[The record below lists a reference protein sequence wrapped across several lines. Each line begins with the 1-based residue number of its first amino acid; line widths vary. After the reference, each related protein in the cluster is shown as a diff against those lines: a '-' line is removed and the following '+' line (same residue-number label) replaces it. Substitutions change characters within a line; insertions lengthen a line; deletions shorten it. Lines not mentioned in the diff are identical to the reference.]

1 MKKQFLRLIALVLA
15 AVMLTGC
22 SILEDYQRPKD
33 AYLGRSSTTFA
44 DMEYERPDPED
55 VMQYQRQC
63 IALAE
68 EGKDLDALT
77 EAIWGF
83 YTEYDRFYTLY
94 TLADI
99 HYCIDMS
106 DLYWSDEYDWCVEK
120 INEVDAGFD
129 QLMYAL
135 AASPLRQALESEDL
149 FGAGY
154 FDGYEG
160 ESIWDE
166 TLTAMMEE
174 ESALIGRYEELSMA
188 LPEDDDPGYEAAAM
202 EIVDLYAELIA
213 LRQEQAAY
221 LGYDNYVNCANDLYY
236 GRDYTPAQ
244 EAAYV
249 AQVKEKLVPLYRRV
263 CQMSNEELGYY
274 RATEEQVFWYLEMA
288 GENMGGTVAEAFEI
302 MEGYELYDISAG
314 ANKYPASFEVYI
326 WDYDLPFVFLNP
338 EGSNYDALSFAHEFG
353 HFCNDYAS
361 YGTML
366 NVDCGEVLSQGMEY
380 LTLCYTKGTEEMVP
394 MKMADSLCTYV
405 EQSAYAA
412 FEQAAYSLTGADL
425 TAENLV
431 KLYEDVT
438 LEFGFDAWGEYDG
451 TELAELTHLF
461 GYPCYVFSY
470 VVSNDAAMQIYQL
483 ELEKQGAGLRVYE
496 RCLTSDAWDLTQ
508 FVEEAGLESPFA
520 EGRLDDVAAIFEEVF
535 PS

>member
-1 MKKQFLRLIALVLA
+1 MKKQFLRLIALVMA
-15 AVMLTGC
+15 AVMLSGC
-22 SILEDYQRPKD
+22 TILEDYQRLKD
-33 AYLGRSSTTFA
+33 AYLGRSSTTFS
-44 DMEYERPDPED
+44 DMEYERPDPDD

-68 EGKDLDALT
+68 EGRDMDALT

-83 YTEYDRFYTLY
+83 YTEYDRFYTMY

-106 DLYWSDEYDWCVEK
+106 DLYWSDEYDWCMEK
-120 INEVDAGFD
+120 VNEVDAGYD

-135 AASPLRQALESEDL
+135 AASPLRKELESDDL

-166 TLTAMMEE
+166 ALTDLMYE
-174 ESALIGRYEELSMA
+174 ESALIGRYEVLSMD
-188 LPEDDDPGYEAAAM
+188 LPEEDDPGYEAAAM
-202 EIVDLYAELIA
+202 EIVELYAELIA

-221 LGYDNYVNCANDLYY
+221 LGYDDYVNCAYDLYY
-236 GRDYTPAQ
+236 GRDYTPEQ
-244 EAAYV
+244 ELAYLE
-249 AQVKEKLVPLYRRV
+249 QVKEKLVPLYRRV
-263 CQMSNEELGYY
+263 CAMDNEDLGYY
-274 RATEEQVFWYLEMA
+274 RATEGQVFGYLKQA
-288 GENMGGTVAEAFEI
+288 AKNMGGVMAEAFDV
-302 MEGYELYDISAG
+302 MESRELYHIKPG
-314 ANKYPASFEVYI
+314 ENKYPASMETYI
-326 WDYDLPFVFLNP
+326 WDYEIPFVFVNP

-366 NVDCGEVLSQGMEY
+366 NVDCSEVLSQGMEY
-380 LTLCYTKGTEEMVP
+380 LSLCYTEGTEEMVP

-405 EQSAYAA
+405 EQSGYAA
-412 FEQAAYSLTGADL
+412 FEQAAYGLTGEDL

-438 LEFGFDAWGEYDG
+438 MEFGFDAWGAYDG
-451 TELAELTHLF
+451 MELAGLTHLF

-483 ELEKQGAGLRVYE
+483 ELEKPGAGLKVYE
-496 RCLTSDAWDLTQ
+496 RCLTSAAWDLTE
-508 FVEEAGLESPFA
+508 FVREAGLESPFA
-520 EGRLDDVAAIFEEVF
+520 EGRLDEVTAIFEETF
-535 PS
+535 GA